1 MKKCH
6 YLTTL
11 ALLLA
16 LLSCQNES
24 NKPVSSTSPVKV
36 KVMQASSSAT
46 SESRHFSGTVEESST
61 TSLSFPVMGT
71 VKKIYVDLGERVT
84 QGELIAEIDPT
95 SIRSSYDAAKSTL
108 EQAEDAY
115 KRMKLLHDKGSIAEM
130 KWIEVQSKLQQARS
144 MEEVARKN
152 LKDCKLYAPYNGVI
166 SEKNIEAGQN
176 VMPGVPVAQLVGV
189 QDLKVKISVPETEIA
204 NIQKNQKAKIM
215 ISALGNSSFEG
226 VVAEKGIVANTL
238 SRSYDVKIHID
249 HPSKDIMPG
258 MVTEVVL
265 ATSDENNYYIL
276 PAHVIQLD
284 ENNQNFVWVAID
296 GKATKRTIQCGKFTS
311 NGIIVL
317 SGINEGDLIITEG
330 QQKVCENTP
339 VTIK

>member
-24 NKPVSSTSPVKV
+24 NKPVSSASPVKV

-152 LKDCKLYAPYNGVI
+152 LKDCKLYAPYSGVI

-176 VMPGVPVAQLVGV
+176 VMPG
-189 QDLKVKISVPETEIA
+189 VPETEIA

-249 HPSKDIMPG
+249 HLSKDIMPG

-284 ENNQNFVWVAID
+284 ENNQNFVWVDID

>member
-1 MKKCH
+1 
-6 YLTTL
+6 
-11 ALLLA
+11 
-16 LLSCQNES
+16 
-24 NKPVSSTSPVKV
+24 
-36 KVMQASSSAT
+36 
-46 SESRHFSGTVEESST
+46 
-61 TSLSFPVMGT
+61 
-71 VKKIYVDLGERVT
+71 
-84 QGELIAEIDPT
+84 
-95 SIRSSYDAAKSTL
+95 
-108 EQAEDAY
+108 
-115 KRMKLLHDKGSIAEM
+115 
-130 KWIEVQSKLQQARS
+130 
-144 MEEVARKN
+144 
-152 LKDCKLYAPYNGVI
+152 
-166 SEKNIEAGQN
+166 
-176 VMPGVPVAQLVGV
+176 MPGVPVAQLVGV

-204 NIQKNQKAKIM
+204 NIQKIKSKDYDIGTGKQFIRRCRCRKRD
-215 ISALGNSSFEG
+215 
-226 VVAEKGIVANTL
+226 
-238 SRSYDVKIHID
+238 RSQYPIPFVRCEIHID

-284 ENNQNFVWVAID
+284 ENNQNFVWVDID